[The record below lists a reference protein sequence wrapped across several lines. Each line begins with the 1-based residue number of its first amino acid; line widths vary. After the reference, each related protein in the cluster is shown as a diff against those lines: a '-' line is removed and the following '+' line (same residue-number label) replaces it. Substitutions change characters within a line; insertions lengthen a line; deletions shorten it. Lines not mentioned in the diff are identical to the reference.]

1 MAYANSP
8 YPPIKGYSIG
18 PDIAEGGFSR
28 VYKAFN
34 PDKPPP
40 CIAAIKVISLL
51 NASSKPTL
59 DEQSYKRI
67 KKEIKVHSALKH
79 ANILELIDSLEDR
92 DGIPTRKIPPA
103 FYIILDYAVGGDLFD
118 QLVPDIGLCNDYEV
132 IHFYFRQLMSG
143 LHFCH
148 SKGVVHRDLKPENI
162 LLDGRGNLL
171 ISDFGLCSVYKHNGK
186 ERMLT
191 EVCGSAPYAA
201 PELALGRPYHGP
213 AIDLWSSGIIL
224 YVLLVGNTPWD
235 TPTMQSPEFAAYV
248 NDVIWTS
255 DPWRRIKPELKT
267 LLKQLMNIDP
277 EMRITMSQLVK
288 DPWFKMKN
296 GLMNAQGLAKSGAD
310 LAVRLAKQ
318 RGELEGTDAGDEL
331 AQLASELVSTTDTH
345 LAPPGDGANISLSQE
360 VAQSQLGARFQ
371 NDLNMNPTQ
380 PFSCTVRLFTA
391 DPVLASQKMQH
402 ANLSTM
408 FISESPIE
416 TLIPAF
422 TSALDT
428 LSVKHVVK
436 PLNPTITQSEDDYS
450 LGVKISVSFT
460 DNRKQKLIGSLR
472 IEPVAPIEGPA
483 GRSYDDDDH
492 QMQLDD
498 DSEVGSDHRAKW
510 GIVFKRRKGDVLQ
523 WKKKYEELVQLL
535 PPGLMPIVSK
545 SSRE

>member
-8 YPPIKGYSIG
+8 YPLIKGYSIG
-18 PDIAEGGFSR
+18 PDIAEGGFSK

-40 CIAAIKVISLL
+40 CIAAIKVISLV
-51 NASSKPTL
+51 NSSSGPTL

-79 ANILELIDSLEDR
+79 SNILELIDSVEDQE
-92 DGIPTRKIPPA
+92 GVASRKIPPA

-118 QLVPDIGLCNDYEV
+118 QLVPDVGLCNDNEV

-171 ISDFGLCSVYKHNGK
+171 ISDFGLCSVYKYNGK
-186 ERMLT
+186 ERLLT

-235 TPTMQSPEFAAYV
+235 NPTMESPEFASYV
-248 NDVIWTS
+248 KGVIWS
-255 DPWRRIKPELKT
+255 MDPWCRIEPELKA
-267 LLKQLMNIDP
+267 LLKELMDIDP
-277 EMRITMSQLVK
+277 EMRITMPQLVK
-288 DPWFKMKN
+288 NPWFRRKN
-296 GLMNAQGLAKSGAD
+296 TLMNAEGLAKSGAS

-318 RGELEGTDAGDEL
+318 RGELEGSHVDEEVRK
-331 AQLASELVSTTDTH
+331 LASEIVN
-345 LAPPGDGANISLSQE
+345 APTIEISGDGDHQSVQLSQE
-360 VAQSQLGARFQ
+360 VAASQLGTRFK

-380 PFSCTVRLFTA
+380 PFSCTVRLFTG
-391 DPVLASQKMQH
+391 DPVLASQKLQH

-416 TLIPAF
+416 DLIEAF
-422 TSALDT
+422 SKALDT
-428 LSVKHVVK
+428 LTVKHLVK
-436 PLNPTITQSEDDYS
+436 PLNPPTDSESDNS
-450 LGVKISVSFT
+450 SGVKITVSFI
-460 DNRKQKLIGSLR
+460 DNRKQRLMGSLR
-472 IEPVAPIEGPA
+472 IEPVDSVEGPA
-483 GRSYDDDDH
+483 GQSHNAGDIMDVD
-492 QMQLDD
+492 
-498 DSEVGSDHRAKW
+498 ETIEAENKPKW
-510 GIVFKRRKGDVLQ
+510 GVVFKRRKGDVLE
-523 WKKKYEELVQLL
+523 WKKKYEELVRLL
-535 PPGLMPIVSK
+535 PPGLMVSNSTQK
-545 SSRE
+545 

>member
-18 PDIAEGGFSR
+18 PDIAEGGFSK

-40 CIAAIKVISLL
+40 CIAAIKVISLV
-51 NASSKPTL
+51 NASSGPTL
-59 DEQSYKRI
+59 DEQSFKRI

-79 ANILELIDSLEDR
+79 ANILELIDSVEDQE
-92 DGIPTRKIPPA
+92 GIPSRKIPPA
-103 FYIILDYAVGGDLFD
+103 FYIILEYAVGGDLFD
-118 QLVPDIGLCNDYEV
+118 QLVPDVGLCNDDEV

-171 ISDFGLCSVYKHNGK
+171 ISDFGLCSVYKYNGK
-186 ERMLT
+186 ERLLT

-235 TPTMQSPEFAAYV
+235 NPTLESPEFASYV
-248 NDVIWTS
+248 RGVIWNM
-255 DPWRRIKPELKT
+255 DPWCRIKPELKA
-267 LLKQLMNIDP
+267 LLQELMNIDP

-288 DPWFKMKN
+288 NPWFRMKN
-296 GLMNAQGLAKSGAD
+296 PLMNAEGLTKSGAN

-318 RGELEGTDAGDEL
+318 RGELEGRHEEDEVRK
-331 AQLASELVSTTDTH
+331 LASELVNTPAIEVSLD
-345 LAPPGDGANISLSQE
+345 GDPSNVQLSQE
-360 VAQSQLGARFQ
+360 IGQSQLGTRFK

-416 TLIPAF
+416 ELIEAF
-422 TSALDT
+422 REALDI
-428 LSVKHVVK
+428 LSVKHQAK
-436 PLNPTITQSEDDYS
+436 PLNPPTDGESDNNS
-450 LGVKISVSFT
+450 GVKITVSFI
-460 DNRKQKLIGSLR
+460 DNRKQKLMGSLR
-472 IEPVAPIEGPA
+472 IEPIVPIEGA
-483 GRSYDDDDH
+483 LGRSTATDGMDVDETE
-492 QMQLDD
+492 M
-498 DSEVGSDHRAKW
+498 ENNPKW
-510 GIVFKRRKGDVLQ
+510 GVVFKRRKGDVLQ
-523 WKKKYEELVQLL
+523 WKKKYEELVRLL
-535 PPGLMPIVSK
+535 PPGLMVSN
-545 SSRE
+545 SA

>member
-18 PDIAEGGFSR
+18 PDIAEGGFSK

-34 PDKPPP
+34 PEKPPP

-51 NASSKPTL
+51 DSKSGPTL

-79 ANILELIDSLEDR
+79 ANILDLIDSVEDQE
-92 DGIPTRKIPPA
+92 GIPSRNIPPA

-118 QLVPDIGLCNDYEV
+118 QLVPDVGLCGDDEV

-148 SKGVVHRDLKPENI
+148 SKGVVHRDLKPENL

-213 AIDLWSSGIIL
+213 AIDLWSAGIIL

-235 TPTMQSPEFAAYV
+235 NPTMESPEFASYIKG
-248 NDVIWTS
+248 VIWS
-255 DPWRRIKPELKT
+255 MDPWCRIQPELKA
-267 LLKQLMNIDP
+267 LLKELMDVDP
-277 EMRITMSQLVK
+277 EMRITMAQLVK
-288 DPWFKMKN
+288 NPWFRMKN
-296 GLMNAQGLAKSGAD
+296 PLMNAEGLARSGAN
-310 LAVRLAKQ
+310 LAVRLATQ
-318 RGELEGTDAGDEL
+318 RGELESQAEEVKK
-331 AQLASELVSTTDTH
+331 LASELASV
-345 LAPPGDGANISLSQE
+345 PPAEGHSDRDGLNVPLSQE
-360 VAQSQLGARFQ
+360 ITQSQLGARFR
-371 NDLNMNPTQ
+371 NDITMNPTQ

-416 TLIPAF
+416 ELIKAF
-422 TSALDT
+422 TQSLDS
-428 LSVKHVVK
+428 LGVKYLVK
-436 PLNPTITQSEDDYS
+436 PLNPATDSESDNS
-450 LGVKISVSFT
+450 SGVKITVSFI
-460 DNRKQKLIGSLR
+460 DNRKQKLMGSLR
-472 IEPVAPIEGPA
+472 IEPVMPIEGVVGPSN
-483 GRSYDDDDH
+483 GNDRMDVDDTDPE
-492 QMQLDD
+492 
-498 DSEVGSDHRAKW
+498 SKSKW
-510 GIVFKRRKGDVLQ
+510 GVVFKRRKGDVLQ
-523 WKKKYEELVQLL
+523 WKKKYEELVGLL
-535 PPGLMPIVSK
+535 PPGLMVSN
-545 SSRE
+545 ST

>member
-18 PDIAEGGFSR
+18 PDIAEGGFSK

-40 CIAAIKVISLL
+40 CIAAVKVISLV
-51 NASSKPTL
+51 NASSGPTL

-67 KKEIKVHSALKH
+67 KKEIKVHTALKH
-79 ANILELIDSLEDR
+79 SNILELIDSVEDQE
-92 DGIPTRKIPPA
+92 GIPSRKIPPA

-118 QLVPDIGLCNDYEV
+118 QLVPDVGLCNDDEV

-186 ERMLT
+186 ERMLS

-235 TPTMQSPEFAAYV
+235 NPTMESPEFVSYV
-248 NDVIWTS
+248 NGVIWS
-255 DPWRRIKPELKT
+255 MDPWCRINPELKA
-267 LLKQLMNIDP
+267 LLQELMNIDP
-277 EMRITMSQLVK
+277 ELRITLPQLVK
-288 DPWFKMKN
+288 NPWFRMKN
-296 GLMNAQGLAKSGAD
+296 PLMNAEGLAKSGAN

-318 RGELEGTDAGDEL
+318 RGELEGRHEEDEVRK
-331 AQLASELVSTTDTH
+331 LASELVNTPAIEIS
-345 LAPPGDGANISLSQE
+345 LDGGESSNVPLSQE
-360 VAQSQLGARFQ
+360 VAQSQLGTRFK

-408 FISESPIE
+408 FISESAIE
-416 TLIPAF
+416 DLIEAF
-422 TSALDT
+422 TQALDT
-428 LSVKHVVK
+428 LGVKHLVK
-436 PLNPTITQSEDDYS
+436 PLNPPTDAESDHTS
-450 LGVKISVSFT
+450 GVKITVSFI
-460 DNRKQKLIGSLR
+460 DNRKQKLMGSLR
-472 IEPVAPIEGPA
+472 IEPIVPIDGARQNMPGDGMDVDEEAEPEN
-483 GRSYDDDDH
+483 SP
-492 QMQLDD
+492 Q
-498 DSEVGSDHRAKW
+498 W
-510 GIVFKRRKGDVLQ
+510 GVVFKRRKGDVLQ
-523 WKKKYEELVQLL
+523 WKKKYEELVRLL
-535 PPGLMPIVSK
+535 PSGLMVS
-545 SSRE
+545 SSS

>member
-1 MAYANSP
+1 MSYANSP

-18 PDIAEGGFSR
+18 PDIAEGGFSK

-51 NASSKPTL
+51 NSTSEPTL
-59 DEQSYKRI
+59 DESSYKRI

-79 ANILELIDSLEDR
+79 YNILELIDSVEDQE
-92 DGIPTRKIPPA
+92 GIPSRKIPPA

-118 QLVPDIGLCNDYEV
+118 QLVPDVGLCNDDEV

-235 TPTMQSPEFAAYV
+235 NPTMESPEFASYIKG
-248 NDVIWTS
+248 VIWS
-255 DPWRRIKPELKT
+255 MDPWCRIQPELKA
-267 LLKQLMNIDP
+267 LLKELMDVDP

-288 DPWFKMKN
+288 NPWFRMKN
-296 GLMNAQGLAKSGAD
+296 PLMNSEGLAKSGAN

-318 RGELEGTDAGDEL
+318 RGELE
-331 AQLASELVSTTDTH
+331 AQTEEVKKLASELANPSA
-345 LAPPGDGANISLSQE
+345 LEAPSDDNGLNVPLSQE
-360 VAQSQLGARFQ
+360 VTQSQLGTRFK

-416 TLIPAF
+416 ELIEAF
-422 TSALDT
+422 TDALDS
-428 LSVKHVVK
+428 LSVKHLVK
-436 PLNPTITQSEDDYS
+436 PLNPATDSEEDS
-450 LGVKISVSFT
+450 SSGVKITVSFI
-460 DNRKQKLIGSLR
+460 DNRKQKLMGSLR
-472 IEPVAPIEGPA
+472 IEPVMPIEGLA
-483 GRSYDDDDH
+483 GVSNGHDGMDVDDTEAEH
-492 QMQLDD
+492 KP
-498 DSEVGSDHRAKW
+498 KW
-510 GIVFKRRKGDVLQ
+510 GVVFKRRKGDVLQ
-523 WKKKYEELVQLL
+523 WKKKYEQLVQLL
-535 PPGLMPIVSK
+535 PQGLMVSNPA
-545 SSRE
+545 